1 MAFGPDNVTGAE
13 IEGTLTVGLKV
24 KIEGIFGDSN
34 FILASEVE
42 VAEFEGE
49 D

>member
-1 MAFGPDNVTGAE
+1 MAE
-13 IEGTLTVGLKV
+13 IEGTLIVGLKV

-34 FILASEVE
+34 FVLAREVE
-42 VAEFEGE
+42 VAEVEEE